1 MTITVGEYETERCQV
16 TIVLSGSSRDAAY
29 IPYVPYCTILY
40 HTYHTVPYCIMLYHT
55 VSCCIILYH
64 TVSCLSAPYVFRL
77 FVRCP
82 YVALC
87 TRYDSFVFYC
97 VPWIQLGKLQ
107 VSLWLVVIPLPTSL
121 SVLCP
126 FSSFHL
132 GVQLFHH
139 VFKLQL
145 NFACGNWLV
154 LKRRISHVVQYM
166 MNGYLTLYYC
176 MHHVRYFTSD
186 ISPFD
191 SWLV

>member
-16 TIVLSGSSRDAAY
+16 TIVLSGSSCDAA
-29 IPYVPYCTILY
+29 YVPYCTILY
-40 HTYHTVPYCIMLYHT
+40 HTVPCCIMLYHAVLYCPMLYHT
-55 VSCCIILYH
+55 VSC
-64 TVSCLSAPYVFRL
+64 SSAPYVFRL

-87 TRYDSFVFYC
+87 TRCDSFVFYC

-121 SVLCP
+121 SVHCP

-145 NFACGNWLV
+145 NFARGNWL
-154 LKRRISHVVQYM
+154 QCW
-166 MNGYLTLYYC
+166 NDGYHTLYNTWWMVTWHSTIAC
-176 MHHVRYFTSD
+176 ITWDIFTSD
-186 ISPFD
+186 IGPFD

>member
-29 IPYVPYCTILY
+29 VPYCT
-40 HTYHTVPYCIMLYHT
+40 MLYHT
-55 VSCCIILYH
+55 VSC
-64 TVSCLSAPYVFRL
+64 SSAPYVFRL

-87 TRYDSFVFYC
+87 TRCDSFVFYC

-145 NFACGNWLV
+145 KFARGNWL
-154 LKRRISHVVQYM
+154 Q
-166 MNGYLTLYYC
+166 C
-176 MHHVRYFTSD
+176 
-186 ISPFD
+186 
-191 SWLV
+191 